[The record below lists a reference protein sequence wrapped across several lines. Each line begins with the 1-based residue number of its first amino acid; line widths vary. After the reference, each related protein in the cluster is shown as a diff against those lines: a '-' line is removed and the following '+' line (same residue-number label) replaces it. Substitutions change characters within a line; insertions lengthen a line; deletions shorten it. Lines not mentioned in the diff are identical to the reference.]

1 MQCNGIPGNLIWVPG
16 LSSFYYTRDNIVT
29 VIIGSKSVLC
39 VEKGDFLI
47 FAAGIATVMV
57 IAILANPQSI
67 SGFTAPVPVATPVP
81 APALTPLPILPI
93 ITPTYREVTPT
104 PIPTDAPQ
112 YQIFYSDNPFSYPIF
127 KVPENMET
135 YGASD
140 ILWREWE
147 MVPFAFVEDKRGG
160 LTQKF
165 SIPYPVWV
173 LNATVTANTSPQ
185 YGNFRM
191 VLCYASNGMVIEGIE
206 ILNRGTAHRVI
217 QTSNTELYMIITTA
231 YIDRYRI
238 TFETPRNYYDAYRP
252 R

>member
-1 MQCNGIPGNLIWVPG
+1 M
-16 LSSFYYTRDNIVT
+16 T

-81 APALTPLPILPI
+81 APALTPLPI
-93 ITPTYREVTPT
+93 ITPTYREVPPT

-135 YGASD
+135 FGASD
-140 ILWREWE
+140 ILRHNQD

-165 SIPYPVWV
+165 SIPYPLWV
-173 LNATVTANTSPQ
+173 LNITVTANTSPQ

-191 VLCYASNGMVIEGIE
+191 VLCYASNGTVIKGVE
-206 ILNRGTAHRVI
+206 ILNRGTAHRNI
-217 QTSNTELYMIITTA
+217 QTSNTDLYMIITTTS
-231 YIDRYRI
+231 IDRYRI
-238 TFETPRNYYDAYRP
+238 TFETPRTYYDTYWP

>member
-1 MQCNGIPGNLIWVPG
+1 M
-16 LSSFYYTRDNIVT
+16 
-29 VIIGSKSVLC
+29 
-39 VEKGDFLI
+39 EKGDILTV
-47 FAAGIATVMV
+47 AAGIAIVIV
-57 IAILANPQSI
+57 IAILANPPSI
-67 SGFTAPVPVATPVP
+67 SGIAPPVPVATPVP
-81 APALTPLPILPI
+81 TPALTPLPVITI
-93 ITPTYREVTPT
+93 ITPTLRVVTPA
-104 PIPTDAPQ
+104 PVPTDAPQ
-112 YQIFYSDNPFSYPIF
+112 YRIFYSNNPLSYPRF

-135 YGASD
+135 FGASD
-140 ILWREWE
+140 ILWRNQD

-165 SIPYPVWV
+165 SIPYPLWV
-173 LNATVTANTSPQ
+173 LNTTVTANITPQ

-191 VLCYASNGMVIEGIE
+191 VLCYASDGKVIEGME

>member
-1 MQCNGIPGNLIWVPG
+1 
-16 LSSFYYTRDNIVT
+16 
-29 VIIGSKSVLC
+29 
-39 VEKGDFLI
+39 VEKGDILTV
-47 FAAGIATVMV
+47 AAGIALIIV
-57 IAILANPQSI
+57 ISILANPPSI
-67 SGFTAPVPVATPVP
+67 SGVTAPVPVTTPVP
-81 APALTPLPILPI
+81 SLALTPLPVQTI
-93 ITPTYREVTPT
+93 ITPTPGVVTPV
-104 PIPTDAPQ
+104 PVPTDAPL
-112 YQIFYSDNPFSYPIF
+112 YRIFYSDNPLSYPRF

-160 LTQKF
+160 LTKKF

-206 ILNRGTAHRVI
+206 ILNRGTSHRVI

-231 YIDRYRI
+231 NIDRYRI
-238 TFETPRNYYDAYRP
+238 TFETPRNYYDVYRP

>member
-1 MQCNGIPGNLIWVPG
+1 MRILLTIGIFYTPGITPSPFLIKATQY
-16 LSSFYYTRDNIVT
+16 S
-29 VIIGSKSVLC
+29 C
-39 VEKGDFLI
+39 VEKGDILA
-47 FAAGIATVMV
+47 FAAGIAIVIV

-67 SGFTAPVPVATPVP
+67 SGIMAPVPVATPVP
-81 APALTPLPILPI
+81 APARTPLPVQTI
-93 ITPTYREVTPT
+93 ITPTIQVVTPA
-104 PIPTDAPQ
+104 PLPTDAPL
-112 YQIFYSDNPFSYPIF
+112 YRIFYSDNPLSYPRF

-135 YGASD
+135 FGASD

-160 LTQKF
+160 LTKKF

-173 LNATVTANTSPQ
+173 LNATVTANTTPQ

-191 VLCYASNGMVIEGIE
+191 VLCYAQDGMTIEGIE
-206 ILNRGTAHRVI
+206 ILNRGTSHRVI

-231 YIDRYRI
+231 NIDRYRI

>member
-1 MQCNGIPGNLIWVPG
+1 M
-16 LSSFYYTRDNIVT
+16 
-29 VIIGSKSVLC
+29 
-39 VEKGDFLI
+39 EKGDILTV
-47 FAAGIATVMV
+47 AAGIALIIV
-57 IAILANPQSI
+57 ISILANPPSI
-67 SGFTAPVPVATPVP
+67 SGVMAPVPVTTPVP
-81 APALTPLPILPI
+81 SLALTPLPVQTI
-93 ITPTYREVTPT
+93 ITPTPGVVTPV
-104 PIPTDAPQ
+104 PVPTDAPL
-112 YQIFYSDNPFSYPIF
+112 YRIFYSDNPLSYPRF

-160 LTQKF
+160 LTKKF

-206 ILNRGTAHRVI
+206 ILNRGTSHRVI

-231 YIDRYRI
+231 NIDRYRI